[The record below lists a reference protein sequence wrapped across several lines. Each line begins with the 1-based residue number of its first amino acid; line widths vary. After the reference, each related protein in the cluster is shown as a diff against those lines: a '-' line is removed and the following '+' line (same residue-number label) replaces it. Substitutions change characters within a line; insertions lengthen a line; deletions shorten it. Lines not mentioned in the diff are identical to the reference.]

1 MRAVPATQKCLK
13 CLKCLKFRNSVNQ
26 IGKTRHCA
34 NESFLV
40 FLDRKSGDK
49 GLTPKRICSEGVK
62 I

>member
-1 MRAVPATQKCLK
+1 MRAVPETQK

-40 FLDRKSGDK
+40 FYYRKLG
-49 GLTPKRICSEGVK
+49 P
-62 I
+62 